1 MLVYN
6 DTVVN
11 RFPVPYNS
19 IYGNY
24 RIINLFSVV
33 MVVYYYVDRIR
44 SLSLPPFFPYNIYDD
59 QLIYM

>member
-33 MVVYYYVDRIR
+33 IVVYYYVDRIR
-44 SLSLPPFFPYNIYDD
+44 
-59 QLIYM
+59 